1 MSEQNRT
8 KGQIYQALNVE
19 EKEDDEDDEGNGLR
33 EAENA
38 TEIEEPRRKRKEVE
52 PLSTRLKKLRHS
64 RSFTLPPHA
73 LSSFTALKLTIAM
86 EFKNRY
92 SEVKEYLNSYELWRQ
107 PFKEIEGSFG
117 NGVLSYFTFLKWLL
131 LLNIYVFTL
140 TLSFVIIPQAL
151 STGEGLPLESPEN
164 VSAHGKITNATS
176 LFEMMGSQTET
187 VYVRQPRDIKSN
199 ETVPWGTIET
209 CHLVRPDEDYT
220 NKPITQIVMDFIS
233 GVGWINTTLMFYGSY
248 SDKVLVIGG
257 RRTYYNM
264 PLAYFM
270 VGCVCFLVILL
281 SILWSA
287 SQIFEESYVKEGSSY
302 YHSYANKVF
311 GGWDMCI
318 EDETA
323 AKLQFMRIVKDIE
336 ANLEEDFRLANEAK
350 RTQKAIYKLYTIR
363 IFVNLI
369 VFGLSCLSAYLI
381 FRASQLSIQT
391 SQGDVDVNSS
401 AKTDFIHLL
410 KSYASPITLSV
421 LGAVVPTLFFFLSRF
436 EDWNP
441 RTQVNVVLF
450 RTVLLKL
457 ASVAVLLVSLYNR
470 INQSCMLC
478 WENVIGA
485 EMYKLIWTEFFVSL
499 LVIFFVQTPR
509 RYFADHTI
517 IGRKLIG
524 RPTFSIP
531 DNVLELV
538 YAQSLIWIGTWYSPF
553 IPIMA
558 IIKLPI
564 VFYAKKATVSHNCR
578 SQEKAYL
585 AGRSN
590 YFFMILLLG
599 TFLLCLAA
607 VAYGITQIRPSYLYG
622 PFRGLNNVYDIIPWT
637 TSHLPSLLRSAFNVI
652 CSPVFL
658 VVLGVI
664 VCLGLYFFYAIA
676 KVYRKMIRGLRQEL
690 IMASRDKKELL
701 RIFSSPPIN
710 EDQT

>member
-1 MSEQNRT
+1 MDRTSDSNLEESLIQPATYDDEQSTELVDSNPSLSARALKQRALSKMSEQNRT

-19 EKEDDEDDEGNGLR
+19 EEDDEDDEGNGLR

-38 TEIEEPRRKRKEVE
+38 TEIEEPRRRRKEVE

-187 VYVRQPRDIKSN
+187 VYVRQRRDIKSN

-209 CHLVRPDEDYT
+209 CHLVRPDDDYT
-220 NKPITQIVMDFIS
+220 DKPITQLVMDFIS

-336 ANLEEDFRLANEAK
+336 
-350 RTQKAIYKLYTIR
+350 
-363 IFVNLI
+363 
-369 VFGLSCLSAYLI
+369 
-381 FRASQLSIQT
+381 T

-421 LGAVVPTLFFFLSRF
+421 LGAAVPTLFFFLSCL

-457 ASVAVLLVSLYNR
+457 ASVGVLLVSLYNR